1 LFGDRRRHPARVT
14 RSLFPHLLAAIFRC
28 IALPPR
34 GDTEANRKQTPI
46 LRKRPS
52 TNVWNVEEVEETPEK
67 LFDDA
72 LKNIGYSRITN
83 DGRTTMIEEMVPKKK
98 KKTVAEEVEKEISR
112 RTGTAGSYGC
122 LVASPGREVR
132 VKNLDVLT
140 RCGVLAVSVRATCRF
155 LWYKIALALPETYC
169 DERNSRRT
177 YQD

>member
-98 KKTVAEEVEKEISR
+98 KKNGSR
-112 RTGTAGSYGC
+112 RSRKRDQQAHRNCRKLWLSRSFAGPRS
-122 LVASPGREVR
+122 ASE
-132 VKNLDVLT
+132 K
-140 RCGVLAVSVRATCRF
+140 
-155 LWYKIALALPETYC
+155 
-169 DERNSRRT
+169 SRRLDAMRGSSGERPCHLSVFMV
-177 YQD
+177 QDSISITRDLLR